1 MIDQLGRKGCQKKRK
16 VVSYQ
21 LFKHFF
27 QKYFVVHDWSAVKK
41 IPIMGI
47 HSFSFFVML
56 NYRSEFWD
64 LPSECALPWE
74 EIFDDP
80 ISPKPVWKS
89 FSGSEMSKTE
99 EDAMDALLVEACDE
113 MDPVDAFLLEA
124 ADKMDADQFDSEMDA
139 EDQFLLEAAGDDS
152 VKIDSKDDAKKD
164 PFSDDIDD
172 IFLMEAAENL
182 P

>member
-1 MIDQLGRKGCQKKRK
+1 
-16 VVSYQ
+16 
-21 LFKHFF
+21 
-27 QKYFVVHDWSAVKK
+27 
-41 IPIMGI
+41 MGI